1 MRSVRLKLTKW
12 PPLHAHWGASPPAQQ
27 ERYLAQARACV
38 EKIVTPRKS
47 HRRGSFIV
55 VLKALCSTTIVEYYQ
70 SANED
75 PGLRFESKRIVEKSV
90 VNKGE
95 EFLPG
100 LRRMALFI

>member
-12 PPLHAHWGASPPAQQ
+12 PPLHSHWGASPPAHQ

-47 HRRGSFIV
+47 HGRGSFIV
-55 VLKALCSTTIVEYYQ
+55 VVNAICSATIVEYYQ
-70 SANED
+70 SLNED
-75 PGLRFESKRIVEKSV
+75 PGSGFESKRIVEKSV

-95 EFLPG
+95 DFF
-100 LRRMALFI
+100 A